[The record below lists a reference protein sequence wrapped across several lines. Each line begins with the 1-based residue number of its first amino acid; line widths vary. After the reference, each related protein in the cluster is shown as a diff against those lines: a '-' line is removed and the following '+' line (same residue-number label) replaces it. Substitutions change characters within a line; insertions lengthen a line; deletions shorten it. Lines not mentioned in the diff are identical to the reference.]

1 MTTMDLLATIGPAA
15 APVSSREDYGRRSAG
30 GSYAVVTDED
40 ASSKAEWR
48 GLAHADAMKL
58 AEKLRGEGKIARVM
72 HVIGTRGYEV
82 DRYPAR

>member
-1 MTTMDLLATIGPAA
+1 
-15 APVSSREDYGRRSAG
+15 VSSREEYGQLSTG
-30 GSYAVVTDED
+30 GSYAVVTDKD
-40 ASSKAEWR
+40 ASSKAEWT

-58 AEKLRGEGKIARVM
+58 AEKLRGEGMIARVM